1 MPVNLCKLRGK
12 LRVRLGKA
20 LLISLMSYAVP
31 TTGAMAVEEKDPYLY
46 LEEVQGKAAL
56 AFARK
61 LNRQSTRAL
70 ESSTGFEARRKQ
82 LLNILDDRQK
92 IPYVSKHGN
101 YYYNFWQ
108 DEDHPRGVYRR
119 TSLSQYKLAKP
130 QWEEVLDLDK
140 LAKDE
145 KENWVFE
152 GSVFLE
158 PENDRC
164 LLSLSRGG
172 SDASVVREFDLIE
185 KRFLKDGFNL
195 PAAKS
200 QISYRNKD
208 QIYVGTDFGPGS
220 LTDSGYPR
228 LIKEWQRGTP
238 LSSARLILEGK
249 KEDVSV
255 SGISY
260 YDHGRR
266 YDFLSRRPAFFKEI
280 DYVRLADDDKGAVQL
295 RQIDKPDD
303 ASFSVLSNVVFLRLR
318 SPYTA
323 AGKTYPA
330 GALLALDFDK
340 FLAGSRAFTMV
351 FEPSPRTSYGYISAT
366 KNYFLLN
373 TLENAASHVY
383 LLKGEK
389 EKFAGRE
396 ITDKQ
401 YKYSQVSA
409 WGVDSDETED
419 YFMTVESF
427 LTPTTLYLGNAEQE
441 ATEKL
446 KSQPQFF
453 PSDNL
458 EVRQFEADSKDGTRI
473 PYFLVGAKNL
483 EFNGKNPTLL
493 YGYGG
498 FEVSMTP
505 GYRAL
510 TGSAW
515 LAQGGVYVLA
525 NIRGGGEF
533 GPTWHKAARKEN
545 RQRAYDDFIAV
556 AEDLIKRKVTS
567 REHLG
572 IEGGSNGGLLMGV
585 MFTQRPDL
593 FGAVVCGSPLLDMK
607 RYTHLLAGASW
618 IDEYGDPDKAEEWTF
633 IGKYS
638 PYHNLKA
645 GVDYPPLLIT
655 TSTLDD
661 RVHPGHARKFAARL
675 KELGHQLWY
684 YENIEGGHSAAANNK
699 QTAYMKALSYS
710 FLWKVLA
717 GK

>member
-1 MPVNLCKLRGK
+1 MPVSLCKLRGK
-12 LRVRLGKA
+12 LRVRLGSA

-31 TTGAMAVEEKDPYLY
+31 TTGALAVEEKDPYLH
-46 LEEVQGKAAL
+46 LEEVQGKTAL
-56 AFARK
+56 AFARR
-61 LNRQSTRAL
+61 LNKQSAGAL
-70 ESSTGFEARRKQ
+70 EATPGFKTLKKQ

-92 IPYVSKHGN
+92 IPYVTKHGN
-101 YYYNFWQ
+101 HYYNFWQ
-108 DEDHPRGVYRR
+108 DKSHPRGLYRR
-119 TSLSQYKLAKP
+119 TSLSQYKLANP
-130 QWEEVLDLDK
+130 EWEEVMDLDK
-140 LAKDE
+140 LAKEE

-152 GSVFLE
+152 GSAFLE

-172 SDASVVREFDLIE
+172 SDASVVREFDLVE

-200 QISYRNKD
+200 QVCYRNRD
-208 QIYVGTDFGPGS
+208 QIYVGTDFGAGS

-260 YDHGRR
+260 YDQGKR
-266 YDFLSRRPAFFKEI
+266 YDFLSRRPTFFKEI
-280 DYVRLADDDKGAVQL
+280 DYLRLADDDKGSL
-295 RQIDKPDD
+295 RLSKLDKPDD
-303 ASFSVLSNVVFLRLR
+303 ATISVLSNVIFLRLR
-318 SPYTA
+318 SPYTE

-351 FEPSPRTSYGYISAT
+351 FEPATRSSYGYISAT

-389 EKFAGRE
+389 DKFARRE
-396 ITDKQ
+396 ITEKQ

-409 WGVDSDETED
+409 WGVDSDETDD

-427 LTPTTLYLGNAEQE
+427 LTPTTLYLCNTEQT
-441 ATEKL
+441 AVEKL

-458 EVRQFEADSKDGTRI
+458 DVRQFEARSKDGTMV
-473 PYFLVGAKNL
+473 PYFLVAAKNL
-483 EFNGKNPTLL
+483 ELNGKNPTLL

-498 FEVSMTP
+498 FEVAMTP

-515 LAQGGVYVLA
+515 LAKGGVYVLA

-533 GPTWHKAARKEN
+533 GPTWHEAARKEN
-545 RQRAYDDFIAV
+545 RQKAYDDFIAV
-556 AEDLIKRKVTS
+556 AEDLIKRKITS

-618 IDEYGDPDKAEEWTF
+618 MDEYGDPDKPEEWAY
-633 IGKYS
+633 ISKYS
-638 PYHNLKA
+638 PYQNLKA
-645 GVDYPPLLIT
+645 GADYPPILIT

-675 KELGHQLWY
+675 KELGHQVWY
-684 YENIEGGHSAAANNK
+684 YENIEGGHSAAANNM
-699 QTAYMKALSYS
+699 QTAYIKALSYS
-710 FLWKVLA
+710 FLWKVLTS
-717 GK
+717 K